1 MNDTRR
7 VNDAEFGIWG
17 ASAPAAPDLPHLEGP
32 LDCET
37 AIVGAGYTGL
47 STALHLAERGES
59 CAVIEAREPGW
70 GASGRNTGWLE
81 PHWWLK

>member
-7 VNDAEFGIWG
+7 VNDAEFGIWS

-37 AIVGAGYTGL
+37 AIVGAG
-47 STALHLAERGES
+47 
-59 CAVIEAREPGW
+59 
-70 GASGRNTGWLE
+70 
-81 PHWWLK
+81 